1 MEKQKM
7 SYWKDFFTST
17 FQKRN
22 QNNVVQ
28 FPGKENRE
36 FTKQKKNLAG
46 LVVELEK
53 RLTGPMWD
61 IQPFHDKEL
70 EMLSDFGETISFSP
84 KTSQRL
90 IACLCSELL
99 KYRLNETEDF
109 LQ

>member
-53 RLTGPMWD
+53 G
-61 IQPFHDKEL
+61 
-70 EMLSDFGETISFSP
+70 
-84 KTSQRL
+84 SQVRCG
-90 IACLCSELL
+90 IYSHSTT
-99 KYRLNETEDF
+99 KN
-109 LQ
+109 